1 MPMCWSVKA
10 VKQKT
15 SNQEK
20 GKCVLGMLSP
30 SNWSSFL
37 FLHMKEEIRRKHT
50 VHFLLY
56 VCWSVH
62 MLCVHVVSNKNN
74 QRCSWRLK
82 SGFNIFLLHYRSKAG
97 LYLRSADDV
106 TPEELF
112 LENGLRKTGEGFFF
126 LSFFFPAHFLEHY
139 YYSEPFSCA
148 CSSLS
153 AFNLIVLVNLE
164 NLWATD
170 CFHKAKFVRQQ
181 THTHTQSTY
190 CTEEF
195 PVWFHNYMI
204 RVVYHLK
211 WATAY

>member
-1 MPMCWSVKA
+1 MCWSVKA

-37 FLHMKEEIRRKHT
+37 FLHMKEETRRKHT

-62 MLCVHVVSNKNN
+62 MLCVHVVSNKNY

-82 SGFNIFLLHYRSKAG
+82 SGFNIFLLHYRSKGG

-112 LENGLRKTGEGFFF
+112 LENGLRKTGGGFFSSSPSSF
-126 LSFFFPAHFLEHY
+126 LHISGN
-139 YYSEPFSCA
+139 YYSEPFTCA

-153 AFNLIVLVNLE
+153 VFNLIVSVNLE

-170 CFHKAKFVRQQ
+170 CFHKAKFVRQ
-181 THTHTQSTY
+181 HTHTQSTY
-190 CTEEF
+190 CMEEF
-195 PVWFHNYMI
+195 PLWFHNYMI
-204 RVVYHLK
+204 RVVHHLK
-211 WATAY
+211 WPTAC

>member
-20 GKCVLGMLSP
+20 EKCVLGMLSP

-56 VCWSVH
+56 ACWSVH

-112 LENGLRKTGEGFFF
+112 LENGLRKTGGVFSSSPSSF
-126 LSFFFPAHFLEHY
+126 LHISWNIITIQSPSHVHVLPSARLI
-139 YYSEPFSCA
+139 
-148 CSSLS
+148 SLFWS
-153 AFNLIVLVNLE
+153 I
-164 NLWATD
+164 
-170 CFHKAKFVRQQ
+170 
-181 THTHTQSTY
+181 
-190 CTEEF
+190 
-195 PVWFHNYMI
+195 
-204 RVVYHLK
+204 
-211 WATAY
+211 

>member
-20 GKCVLGMLSP
+20 GKCVLGSP

-56 VCWSVH
+56 ACWSVH

-112 LENGLRKTGEGFFF
+112 LENGLRKTGGGFLPLLL
-126 LSFFFPAHFLEHY
+126 LSCTFPGTLLLFRALHMCMFFP
-139 YYSEPFSCA
+139 
-148 CSSLS
+148 
-153 AFNLIVLVNLE
+153 
-164 NLWATD
+164 
-170 CFHKAKFVRQQ
+170 Q
-181 THTHTQSTY
+181 
-190 CTEEF
+190 
-195 PVWFHNYMI
+195 
-204 RVVYHLK
+204 RV
-211 WATAY
+211 